1 MTGQAFLEQ
10 AFVYL
15 CAAVIAVP
23 LASRLGLGSITGYL
37 LAGVA
42 IGPFALGLVGAE
54 GQDVMSF
61 AQFGVVMMLFVIG
74 LELQPSVLWR
84 LRTSIL
90 GFGGLQVL
98 ATAALVLPAAVLL
111 GLPWQAGLALGLVV
125 SLSSTP
131 IGLQAVQERGQMGT
145 AGGQTTFSVLLFQ
158 DIAVIPMLALFPLL
172 ATYEVAAVGAG
183 APPSLISQL
192 PPWART
198 LAVLG
203 SVGGIVL
210 GGRFLMRPMFRAL
223 ARTRLREIFTAAA
236 LLLVI
241 AITLLMTLVGLSPA
255 LGAFVAGVVLA
266 SSEYRHEL
274 VSDIDPFKGL
284 LLGLFFIAVGA
295 SIDFGLIAA
304 RPLVITGLVV
314 GVMLLK
320 FGVLAALA
328 RAFGLGIDQALLVAF
343 AVPQVGEFA
352 FVLLAFGAEQGVFPV
367 TVSAPLVAT
376 AALSMA
382 FTPLLLALND
392 RVIRPRLGT
401 REAPQR
407 EADEVSEHAPV
418 LVAGFGAFGSTV
430 GRLLKANGIG
440 TTVLEFDSDR
450 VELLRRMGLKVY
462 YGDATRHDLLATA
475 GAEHARAIVLAL
487 DTPER
492 TLQLARTVQRHF
504 PHLVVL
510 ARAFGF
516 EDAHALLDAGVDHVY
531 RESVDTSARLGV
543 DVLRLMGFHGHEAHR
558 AAARFLRHEERTLR
572 ELTAHRGD
580 QERYIDAARRAILEL
595 ERVLEA
601 DRSAPD
607 RAADGAW
614 DPQSLRDEVRRGS
627 PAAPATPAT

>member
-1 MTGQAFLEQ
+1 M
-10 AFVYL
+10 
-15 CAAVIAVP
+15 
-23 LASRLGLGSITGYL
+23 
-37 LAGVA
+37 
-42 IGPFALGLVGAE
+42 
-54 GQDVMSF
+54 
-61 AQFGVVMMLFVIG
+61 
-74 LELQPSVLWR
+74 
-84 LRTSIL
+84 
-90 GFGGLQVL
+90 L

-111 GLPWQAGLALGLVV
+111 GFPWQAALGLGLVV

-131 IGLQAVQERGQMGT
+131 IGLQAVQERGLMGT

-172 ATYEVAAVGAG
+172 ATYDVVAADA
-183 APPSLISQL
+183 ATSSLMAQL

-203 SVGGIVL
+203 SVAIIVL
-210 GGRFLMRPMFRAL
+210 GGRFLMRPLFRAL

-241 AITLLMTLVGLSPA
+241 AITLLMTMVGLSPA

-295 SIDFGLIAA
+295 SIDFALIASS
-304 RPLVITGLVV
+304 PLLIAGLVG
-314 GVMLLK
+314 GVMLAK
-320 FGVLAALA
+320 FVVLVMLS
-328 RAFGLGIDQALLVAF
+328 RTFGLSTDQALLVGF

-352 FVLLAFGAEQGVFPV
+352 FVLLAFGAEQGVFPA
-367 TVSAPLVAT
+367 TVSAPMVAT

-382 FTPLLLALND
+382 FTPLLLLLND
-392 RVIRPRLGT
+392 RVIRPRWGT
-401 REAPQR
+401 REAPER
-407 EADEVSEHAPV
+407 EADAVAGHAPV
-418 LVAGFGAFGSTV
+418 LVAGFGAFGSTT
-430 GRLLKANGIG
+430 GRLLRANGVD
-440 TTVLEFDSDR
+440 TTVLDFDSDR

-462 YGDATRHDLLATA
+462 YGDATRHDLLTAA

-492 TLQLARTVQRHF
+492 TLQVARTVQRHF

-510 ARAFGF
+510 ARAFSF
-516 EDAHALLDAGVDHVY
+516 EDAHALLEAGVHHVY

-572 ELTAHRGD
+572 ELTLHHGD
-580 QERYIDAARRAILEL
+580 EDRYIDAARRAITDL

-607 RAADGAW
+607 PAVDGGW
-614 DPQSLRDEVRRGS
+614 DPESLRSEVRGRVS
-627 PAAPATPAT
+627 

>member
-1 MTGQAFLEQ
+1 MTGQTFLEQ

-15 CAAVIAVP
+15 CAAVVAVP
-23 LASRLGLGSITGYL
+23 LAARLGLGSITGYL

-84 LRTSIL
+84 LRTSIV

-98 ATAALVLPAAVLL
+98 ATAALVLPVAVLL
-111 GLPWQAGLALGLVV
+111 GFPWQAGLALGLVV

-131 IGLQAVQERGQMGT
+131 IGLQAVQERGLMGT

-172 ATYEVAAVGAG
+172 ATYDVVVADAA
-183 APPSLISQL
+183 ASPSLMSQL
-192 PPWART
+192 PPLART
-198 LAVLG
+198 LALLG
-203 SVGGIVL
+203 SVGIIVL
-210 GGRFLMRPMFRAL
+210 GGRFLMRPLFRAL

-241 AITLLMTLVGLSPA
+241 AITLLMTMVGLSPA

-295 SIDFGLIAA
+295 SIDFGLITSS
-304 RPLVITGLVV
+304 PLLIAGMVG
-314 GVMLLK
+314 GVMLAK
-320 FGVLAALA
+320 FAVLVVLG
-328 RAFGLGIDQALLVAF
+328 RAFGLGTDQALLVGF

-352 FVLLAFGAEQGVFPV
+352 FVLLAFGAEQGVFPG
-367 TVSAPLVAT
+367 TVSGPMVAT

-382 FTPLLLALND
+382 FTPILLAIND
-392 RVIRPRLGT
+392 RVIRPRWGT
-401 REAPQR
+401 PEAPRR
-407 EADEVSEHAPV
+407 EADAVTAHAPV
-418 LVAGFGAFGSTV
+418 LVAGFGAFGSTT
-430 GRLLKANGIG
+430 GRLLRANGVD
-440 TTVLEFDSDR
+440 TTVLDFDSDR
-450 VELLRRMGLKVY
+450 VELLRRMGLKVF
-462 YGDATRHDLLATA
+462 YGDATRLDLLAAA
-475 GAEHARAIVLAL
+475 GAEHATAMVLAL

-492 TLQLARTVQRHF
+492 TLQVARTVQRHF
-504 PHLVVL
+504 PHLVLL
-510 ARAFGF
+510 ARAFSF
-516 EDAHALLDAGVDHVY
+516 EDAHALIEAGVQHVY

-572 ELTAHRGD
+572 ELTRHRTD
-580 QERYIDAARRAILEL
+580 EDRYIDAARHAILEL

-601 DRSAPD
+601 DRAVPHHT
-607 RAADGAW
+607 ADSGW
-614 DPQSLRDEVRRGS
+614 DPESLRGEAREPTG
-627 PAAPATPAT
+627 